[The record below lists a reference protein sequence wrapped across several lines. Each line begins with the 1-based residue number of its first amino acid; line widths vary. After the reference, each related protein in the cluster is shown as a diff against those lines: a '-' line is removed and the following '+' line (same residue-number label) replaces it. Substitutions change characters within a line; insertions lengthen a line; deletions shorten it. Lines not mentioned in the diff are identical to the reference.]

1 MRLVPR
7 RSVEIRT
14 DRALWTGFDGGL
26 TSIHPS
32 QISGLAKTTMCGSNS
47 SMWKIALQSMIGL
60 GVLGCALFLSAGRLD
75 IPFFW
80 ACLAVM
86 AVAGIVVVSQMDP
99 GLRDERVRPGPG
111 GIDRHLRVMI
121 LPFFLSHLVI
131 AGLDVGRLGWSGR
144 LPVAVQMLALMEII
158 VSISLSA
165 WAVRTNRFFSP
176 VVRIQQE
183 RGHHLVT
190 SGPYGWIRHPG
201 YAAVLFWMM
210 ASGPALGSW
219 YSIIPLVPALGLIL
233 RRATI
238 EDRFL
243 HEHLDGY
250 VDYAGHVRYRL
261 VPGLW

>member
-1 MRLVPR
+1 
-7 RSVEIRT
+7 
-14 DRALWTGFDGGL
+14 
-26 TSIHPS
+26 
-32 QISGLAKTTMCGSNS
+32 
-47 SMWKIALQSMIGL
+47 MWKVALPSMMGL
-60 GVLGCALFLSAGRLD
+60 SVLAGALFVSAGRLD

-86 AVAGIVVVSQMDP
+86 AVGGIVVVSQMDP

-111 GIDRHLRVMI
+111 GVDRHLRVTV
-121 LPFFLSHLVI
+121 LPLFIVHLVV
-131 AGLDVGRLGWSGR
+131 AGLDVGRYEWSGR
-144 LPVAVQMLALMEII
+144 LPVAVQVVALMEII
-158 VSISLSA
+158 VSIAFSA

-183 RGHHLVT
+183 RGHHVVT
-190 SGPYGWIRHPG
+190 SGPYRWIRHPG
-201 YAAVLFWMM
+201 YAAVLYWMM

-219 YSIIPLVPALGLIL
+219 YSMIPLVPALGLIL
-233 RRATI
+233 RRAII

-250 VDYAGHVRYRL
+250 VDYAGRVRYRL